1 MRNYSHNAI
10 ISHGFCFWG
19 HACLTLQKHRR
30 FIMNKLVK
38 LTAGIVLAMAF
49 TLTACGGGSA
59 PEEVAEKYMKAALNS
74 DYGTMKKLSSE
85 KNKGSVEK
93 EEEAFKAKGIP
104 PEKKEF
110 FDKMKALTPKAAE
123 SANISEDG
131 NSTTVK
137 VSLLDKDGKK
147 GKDSFDLKVKLV
159 KENDA
164 WKVDGTAK

>member
-1 MRNYSHNAI
+1 
-10 ISHGFCFWG
+10 
-19 HACLTLQKHRR
+19 
-30 FIMNKLVK
+30 MNKLTK
-38 LTAGIVLAMAF
+38 LTAGLVLAMSF
-49 TLTACGGGSA
+49 TLTACGGGST
-59 PEEVAEKYMKAALNS
+59 PEEVAEKYMKASLNA

-85 KNKGSVEK
+85 KNRGSIEK
-93 EEEAFKAKGIP
+93 EEESFKAKEIP
-104 PEKKEF
+104 PEKEEF

-123 SANISEDG
+123 PAKISEDG